1 MKSITNELSQFL
13 NSATTA
19 YIIDLFKLKLKSGA
33 TYYFCY
39 GDVDISYDGNLYKCD
54 MFICKRNQVKL
65 SGAPTIDTLTL
76 TLYDDTE
83 HNTQIDGKAIFK
95 AAYEG
100 SLDDAVMVAYRAYI
114 DEETNTTMG
123 ALEIFQGRCE
133 TSTVS
138 GISVQITVKSE
149 ATGLNDKLPPRI
161 YAAQSA
167 YYTNSSGTVV
177 SSSSD
182 EGTMMIPLK
191 PAANILSKVV

>member
-1 MKSITNELSQFL
+1 MKNITTELSQFL

-19 YIIDLFKLKLKSGA
+19 YIVDLFKLKLKSGA

-39 GDVDISYDGNLYKCD
+39 GDVDISYGGNLYKCD

-65 SGAPTIDTLTL
+65 SGAPTIDTLTM

-100 SLDDAVMVAYRAYI
+100 SLDDAIMVAYRAYI

-191 PAANILSKVV
+191 PASSILSKVV

>member
-1 MKSITNELSQFL
+1 MKNITNELSQFL
-13 NSATTA
+13 NSAVTA
-19 YIIDLFKLKLKSGA
+19 YVVDLFRLNLKSGA
-33 TYYFCY
+33 TYFFCS
-39 GDVDISYDGNLYKCD
+39 GDKDIYYDGNLYEAD

-65 SGAPTIDTLTL
+65 SGAPTIDTLTV
-76 TLYDDTE
+76 TLYDDEE
-83 HNTQIDGKAIFK
+83 HNTQIGGKAVFK

-100 SLDDAVMVAYRAYI
+100 ELDDALMVAYRAYV
-114 DEETNTTMG
+114 DTETDNTMG

-138 GISVQITVKSE
+138 GLSVQITVKSE

-191 PAANILSKVV
+191 PASSILSKVI